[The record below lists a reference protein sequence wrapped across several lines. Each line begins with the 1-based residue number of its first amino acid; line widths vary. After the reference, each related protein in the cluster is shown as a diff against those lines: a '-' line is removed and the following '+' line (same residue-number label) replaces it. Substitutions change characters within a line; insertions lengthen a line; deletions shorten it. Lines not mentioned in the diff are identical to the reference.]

1 MKRIVFLVV
10 SVLIFNIN
18 LSAMTSET
26 LPTHHWIYVLISEFQ
41 ARGYFL
47 ELSQMNMPYTRG
59 DVANAI
65 LNNKNKIKDLNLYQG
80 WINELESEFKNEITE
95 INFKSQETKN
105 TLVFRTK
112 VNANLD
118 NNSKETKY
126 KGIYRGGVGI
136 NFTENIF
143 AFSGVNFNQYDLD
156 DPEYAGYEWRG
167 ITGYTEQ
174 AYISF
179 QNKRFLLK
187 LGRDYL
193 RWGTGKNGTLVMSN
207 IARPLDQIYG
217 DAKVGPFKFSFFT
230 SELDQYGS
238 IYTEDAIIPVRRF
251 LSGHRLDLVLFNG
264 KLQASVSE
272 LMLYGGQDKT
282 FDVVYSNP
290 FIFWHGANYNNK
302 SNSGNVLPTVD
313 VLYYPVSNWKLY
325 GSLLIDDI
333 QVEKTGPGDLEPNEI
348 GFIGGT
354 EYAEPMGISGMTVNA
369 EYTRV
374 ANRTYKTPNPLE
386 TFIHRNVPLGHPLGN
401 DFEQLNLGVKYWVN
415 SFFKTE
421 IDYFYTKNGE
431 GSIYTTWDDPWMDFT
446 VDEGYDEPFPFG
458 TVEKENS
465 IRFKAMLNYKYWA
478 RLNLELLSSSIKN
491 KANVSGDND
500 TMFQWILSVEL
511 NYDHFFSFN

>member
-1 MKRIVFLVV
+1 MNRLFFLIL
-10 SVLIFNIN
+10 SFLFLNIN
-18 LSAMTSET
+18 LFAMSSET
-26 LPTHHWIYVLISEFQ
+26 LPTHHWTYELISEFQ

-47 ELSQMNMPYTRG
+47 ELSQMTLPYSRG

-65 LNNKNKIKDLNLYQG
+65 LNNKEDIKDLKLYQS
-80 WINELESEFKNEITE
+80 WMTELENEFEQEIEEITTHSLKNE
-95 INFKSQETKN
+95 NR
-105 TLVFRTK
+105 LVLRSK
-112 VNANLD
+112 VNAHLD
-118 NNSKETKY
+118 NNSIDTKY
-126 KGIYRGGVGI
+126 KGIYRGGVGV

-174 AYISF
+174 AFISF

-207 IARPLDQIYG
+207 IARPLDQIFG
-217 DAKVGPFKFSFFT
+217 DAKFGPFKFSFFT

-238 IYTEDAIIPVRRF
+238 IYIQDAKIPIRRF
-251 LSGHRLDLVLFNG
+251 LSGHRLDLVLFKG

-290 FIFWHGANYNNK
+290 FVFWHGANYNNK

-313 VLYYPVSNWKLY
+313 VLYYPAINWKLY

-333 QVEKTGPGDLEPNEI
+333 QIEKTGPGDLEPNEI
-348 GFIGGT
+348 GFIAGT
-354 EYAEPMGISGMTVNA
+354 EYAVPLSFSGMTINA

-374 ANRTYKTPNPLE
+374 ANRTYKTPNPME
-386 TFIHRNVPLGHPLGN
+386 TFVHRNVPLGHPLGN
-401 DFEQLNLGVKYWVN
+401 DFEQFNLGVRYWF
-415 SFFKTE
+415 SSYFRTE
-421 IDYFYTKNGE
+421 LDYFYTKNGE
-431 GSIYTTWDDPWMDFT
+431 GSIYSLWDEPWMDYT
-446 VDEGYDEPFPFG
+446 VDEGYDEPFPTG
-458 TVEKENS
+458 TVEKNNS
-465 IRFKAMLNYKYWA
+465 LRIRAMWYYKSWA
-478 RLNLELLSSSIKN
+478 RLNMELLSSSIKN

-500 TMFQWILSVEL
+500 TSFQWVMSVEL
-511 NYDHFFSFN
+511 NYDYIFNLK